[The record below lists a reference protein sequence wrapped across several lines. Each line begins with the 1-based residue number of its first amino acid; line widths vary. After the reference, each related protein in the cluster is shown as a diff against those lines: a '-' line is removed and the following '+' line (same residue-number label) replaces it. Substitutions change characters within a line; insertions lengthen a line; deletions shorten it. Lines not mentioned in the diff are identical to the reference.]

1 VIAALGMMAWTTL
14 RNPDSAPIAHGERS
28 ARTRAGRRARAAS
41 GCLPC
46 SRSRPRPITPGGW
59 DDAARAFCGS
69 AWWRDP
75 GFVDMRQSMTSGPD
89 GRTCYY
95 VTRSPPDRS
104 PEAPSIQCVARR
116 RDAAA

>member
-1 VIAALGMMAWTTL
+1 VRALRSPCAIGALSGLRSVVQAIMPSAA
-14 RNPDSAPIAHGERS
+14 
-28 ARTRAGRRARAAS
+28 
-41 GCLPC
+41 
-46 SRSRPRPITPGGW
+46 ITPGGW